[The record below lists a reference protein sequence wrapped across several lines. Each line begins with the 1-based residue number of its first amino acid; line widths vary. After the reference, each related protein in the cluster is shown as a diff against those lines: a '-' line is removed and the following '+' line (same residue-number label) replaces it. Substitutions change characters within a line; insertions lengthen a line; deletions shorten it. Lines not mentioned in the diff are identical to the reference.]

1 MLCLC
6 SIVSFIDRQII
17 NLLVED
23 LRRDLRLSDSS
34 IGLLQGLSFA
44 LFYAA
49 CAVPLG
55 RVADTANR
63 RRLIAAG
70 MCVWTAATALCGL
83 AGSFLQLFCA
93 RVLVGV
99 GEATL
104 TPSTF
109 SMFADLF
116 RPQRLALPCG
126 IYTGSSFV
134 GSGIALLL
142 GGAILAQLAS
152 SGVPT
157 LPLVGQPKVWQA
169 AFMLAA
175 LPGVFVVLLFLATV
189 REPERRGLAPGRSAE
204 RPTLAELLAFY
215 RSNVPV
221 FNAVFFGVALVGAV
235 QFSIGAWTPAFFM
248 RVHHWTAP
256 QAGAAYGLVLLVC
269 GTGGSIAGGWLADW
283 LEARKGQG
291 HLRTAL
297 FSALATL
304 PFAAAYPLVPSGGWA
319 VVLLV
324 PTVFIGSLSL
334 GSGPALIPAFAPP
347 RMRGVLVAVYLFAG
361 SLLGQ
366 ALGPF
371 LVGASTDHLF
381 GAPERV
387 RDSLVLVTS
396 LLLLSAAAFLA
407 TGLRAMRR
415 AG

>member
-157 LPLVGQPKVWQA
+157 LPLIGQPKVWQA

-304 PFAAAYPLVPSGGWA
+304 PFAAAYPLVPSGSWA

-347 RMRGVLVAVYLFAG
+347 RMRGVLVAV
-361 SLLGQ
+361 
-366 ALGPF
+366 
-371 LVGASTDHLF
+371 
-381 GAPERV
+381 
-387 RDSLVLVTS
+387 
-396 LLLLSAAAFLA
+396 
-407 TGLRAMRR
+407 
-415 AG
+415 